1 MLEKGIQLKTTT
13 LLTFF
18 LWLAVFEKLKNN
30 KLTDQLEKCGLS
42 SDFQYDFRTSWS
54 TTDLL
59 TVVSDRIAKVFN
71 RSETTQAVAL
81 DISKDFDRV
90 WCAGLLQKRKSGI
103 LDQIFGLILSFLC
116 NRWLWVVLDEKSSQ
130 EYPLNA
136 GVPKVFILGPILF
149 LLHINDLSDTVI
161 CNIAIYTDDTTRVFQ
176 IAFRGGRDS
185 LQLGDGRFCL
195 GGIFHWVARTRGGV
209 ILTIWTFFKA
219 KNNIL
224 KLININ

>member
-1 MLEKGIQLKTTT
+1 M
-13 LLTFF
+13 
-18 LWLAVFEKLKNN
+18 
-30 KLTDQLEKCGLS
+30 
-42 SDFQYDFRTSWS
+42 
-54 TTDLL
+54 
-59 TVVSDRIAKVFN
+59 
-71 RSETTQAVAL
+71 
-81 DISKDFDRV
+81 
-90 WCAGLLQKRKSGI
+90 
-103 LDQIFGLILSFLC
+103 
-116 NRWLWVVLDEKSSQ
+116 VLDEKSSQ

-209 ILTIWTFFKA
+209 ILTI
-219 KNNIL
+219 
-224 KLININ
+224 